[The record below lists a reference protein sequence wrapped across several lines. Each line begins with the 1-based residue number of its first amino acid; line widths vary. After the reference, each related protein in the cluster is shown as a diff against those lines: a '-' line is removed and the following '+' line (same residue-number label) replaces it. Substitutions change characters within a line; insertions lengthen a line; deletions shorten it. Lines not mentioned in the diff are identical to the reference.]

1 MIPDERHPPT
11 LLMAKSVTTSTVEV
25 DDTWDHDGD
34 SIFFGSR
41 PMTPAG
47 ISSSSEFAPGL
58 HTQPAHERQDTS
70 STDAPLGGPRRRS
83 FSIGDLLSTGPSS
96 KKSRLSTPLGRKLLR
111 KARISSAPTL
121 SIHTPAVLD
130 AKVAVERP
138 SKRRDITDPTIFKRE
153 IYSSDSS
160 RSPLT
165 PLTPGTIE
173 FSRPASALQT
183 SHSDLQQLPRPQSQ
197 SDPKPGFA
205 LSHTAPPQPPLA
217 FTQPHSTQTAP
228 PSAAGASNVNP
239 LLRSAAASSE
249 RTSTLVGSDNDV
261 YGPSSEDEEEV
272 DPSSKETVRRAFRAR
287 VRRNVSGARGPR
299 IETIFDESPQKPQ
312 QPRIPPPERPFR
324 GIDEGLTLAMSAKHR
339 DATRAEAEPISTRQ
353 TAPAWQKRP
362 DTADEESEASFNSRT
377 ISSHAATQQTPDLGT
392 SDWDVDTDDREEVH
406 WSFDDDD
413 DTDHDDSPHTAAQ
426 VATPLRLKRSNPLV
440 VLNRRS
446 MGTPQYLAVDITE
459 KDKDAKSSIFDWSE
473 QAPTDK
479 SPGNRTPPR
488 PKTVHGKK
496 DSGKRDSRSVGRR
509 APSAMHTRSH
519 SVPVVPDAA
528 GTRDTVALNKF
539 GTWGVGTKV
548 VSEDWDEDFDFPDGN
563 EQQLLEEK
571 RVDSGMAMIIPQT
584 IREQQNNVVANIG
597 LLREWGILIEEL
609 KALRIRAVHIGMMD
623 GPHAKTWEEVDAM
636 IELADQ
642 EAEDSSAGSKLSPP
656 SSPGFDVDAFDE
668 EFGRDQQVRN
678 KRQSGPTVS
687 ANHAD
692 SASVVVTTGKSR
704 RKSVLPSESDVFS
717 GAVTD
722 GTTTPDSMSITQS
735 QRNSGITT
743 RPRKDSEAV
752 ARSVIEAI
760 QKKHTSPA
768 QGLEGQPAVV
778 KKVPFDTATLR
789 HIVPYVK
796 GLMRKVQEAVR
807 ETEGLHSSPNPSP
820 GRSQE
825 PPFSQIFRD
834 PPEGSESP
842 SPRRS
847 RQSRP
852 KNMSRRSDEN
862 HQPKENELNKQM
874 KLMTV
879 M

>member
-1 MIPDERHPPT
+1 M
-11 LLMAKSVTTSTVEV
+11 
-25 DDTWDHDGD
+25 
-34 SIFFGSR
+34 
-41 PMTPAG
+41 
-47 ISSSSEFAPGL
+47 
-58 HTQPAHERQDTS
+58 
-70 STDAPLGGPRRRS
+70 
-83 FSIGDLLSTGPSS
+83 
-96 KKSRLSTPLGRKLLR
+96 
-111 KARISSAPTL
+111 
-121 SIHTPAVLD
+121 
-130 AKVAVERP
+130 
-138 SKRRDITDPTIFKRE
+138 
-153 IYSSDSS
+153 
-160 RSPLT
+160 
-165 PLTPGTIE
+165 
-173 FSRPASALQT
+173 
-183 SHSDLQQLPRPQSQ
+183 
-197 SDPKPGFA
+197 
-205 LSHTAPPQPPLA
+205 
-217 FTQPHSTQTAP
+217 
-228 PSAAGASNVNP
+228 
-239 LLRSAAASSE
+239 
-249 RTSTLVGSDNDV
+249 
-261 YGPSSEDEEEV
+261 
-272 DPSSKETVRRAFRAR
+272 
-287 VRRNVSGARGPR
+287 RRNVSGARGRR
-299 IETIFDESPQKPQ
+299 IETIFDESPPKPQ
-312 QPRIPPPERPFR
+312 QPRNTLPERALT
-324 GIDEGLTLAMSAKHR
+324 DANQGLTLAMNAKHSDVAR
-339 DATRAEAEPISTRQ
+339 IEAEATPTRQ
-353 TAPAWQKRP
+353 IAPTWSKRP

-377 ISSHAATQQTPDLGT
+377 GSSHAAAQQTPDLET

-413 DTDHDDSPHTAAQ
+413 GTDHEDSPHTAAQ
-426 VATPLRLKRSNPLV
+426 VATPLRMKRSNPLV
-440 VLNRRS
+440 VQNRRS
-446 MGTPQYLAVDITE
+446 IGAPQYLAVDATE

-473 QAPTDK
+473 QTPTDK

-496 DSGKRDSRSVGRR
+496 DSGKRDSRPVGRR

-548 VSEDWDEDFDFPDGN
+548 VSEDWDEDFDFPDGS

-642 EAEDSSAGSKLSPP
+642 EAEGPAAGSKLSPP

-668 EFGRDQQVRN
+668 EFGKEQQARN
-678 KRQSGPTVS
+678 KRQSGRSVS

-692 SASVVVTTGKSR
+692 SANVVVPAGKSR

-717 GAVTD
+717 GVLTD
-722 GTTTPDSMSITQS
+722 GTTTPDSVSITQS
-735 QRNSGITT
+735 QRNSGIAT

-760 QKKHTSPA
+760 QKKHTGPP
-768 QGLEGQPAVV
+768 QGSEDQPAVV

-796 GLMRKVQEAVR
+796 GLMRRVQDAVR

-820 GRSQE
+820 GRSHE
-825 PPFSQIFRD
+825 PSFSQIFRD
-834 PPEGSESP
+834 PTEGSESP

-847 RQSRP
+847 RRPRPNNLSR
-852 KNMSRRSDEN
+852 NSDDN
-862 HQPKENELNKQM
+862 YQPKEKELNKQM